1 VTTPAPGSDG
11 ADIDVSYDG
20 AIIGAGLSAL
30 QYRTQEN
37 VQAARNESVK
47 SDATLTSFSDLVFAG
62 LPPGTPLPLAILIKA
77 GQAITGLADFVWE
90 TVEDVVEAIGNT
102 LFGIVKGLWDGAVE
116 LAAFAGDLLNDAG
129 KVIGNIAEVVVDGVA
144 NFGQFLMS
152 LWNAFTGQ
160 GATSNA
166 DTSFKTVQQVKDGAG
181 SLAGFTKT
189 AGDNAYT
196 GIQNA
201 DKAQV
206 SANDANNAAVA
217 NAAEITALQAAQKAN
232 TNSGVYG
239 LDNFDYVNTSNLDPL
254 RWDFVTNNQGY
265 VRTDGVKAF
274 WVDVGGADGTVV
286 ARLKDTPTNS
296 SYQAL
301 TMVLASPILES
312 PIFGGAECFNYI
324 IGRMN
329 ASYTSYVYLK
339 IGYNSLRLFKVVG
352 GSDIPLGDAVSYTPK
367 IGDTIQ
373 LVLGTV
379 DSIYQFKVY
388 VNNKSAFSRTDSTY
402 YSTNP
407 GVTTGPM
414 SVESA
419 ATNNFGGLAWDSAPR
434 FGGGQSTPGAVAIF
448 SVADN
453 YPAPVLGSGVRCYR
467 SSTTPAALSTGNN
480 IFPNGW
486 FGQTSNKTPDLL
498 YDSQTGKVTVSVEG
512 WYHVVINQHGNAVPA
527 VGAGGRIRS
536 ILWKNRPAGSTSTQS
551 AFIDQEGFAQTYNST
566 TGFNGVTGTYIV
578 YLRAGEWIEPG
589 YNADSAISNVLIGDE
604 DGSLTWFSVAL
615 INRSYA

>member
-1 VTTPAPGSDG
+1 MTTPAPGSDG
-11 ADIDVSYDG
+11 ADIDSSYDG

-37 VQAARNESVK
+37 VQGLQNDSVRNNT
-47 SDATLTSFSDLVFAG
+47 TLNTFSELIFAG

-77 GQAITGLADFVWE
+77 GEAITGLVGALWE
-90 TVEDVVEAIGNT
+90 TVEDVVEAISNT
-102 LFGIVKGLWDGAVE
+102 LFNVVKGIWDGATA
-116 LAAFAGDLLNDAG
+116 LADFAGDLLNDAG
-129 KVIGNIAEVVVDGVA
+129 KVVGNIADVVVDGVS

-160 GATSNA
+160 GSLGDS
-166 DTSFKTVQQVKDGAG
+166 DTTFKTVQQVKTGAG

-189 AGDNAYT
+189 AGDNADT

-201 DKAQV
+201 DKAQT

-286 ARLKDTPTNS
+286 ARLKDTPTGT

-329 ASYTSYVYLK
+329 AAYTSYVYLK

-352 GSDIPLGDAVSYTPK
+352 GVDIPLGDAVSYTPK

-414 SVESA
+414 SVEDS

-434 FGGGQSTPGAVAIF
+434 AGGGQSTPGAVAIF

-467 SSTTPAALSTGNN
+467 SSTTTATLSANYN

-486 FGQTSNKTPDLL
+486 FGQTENRTPDLQ

-512 WYHVVINQHGNAVPA
+512 WYSVVINQHGDSAIG
-527 VGAGGRIRS
+527 VGNGAHLRTL
-536 ILWKNRPAGSTSTQS
+536 LWKNRPSGSVSTDYLEQQG
-551 AFIDQEGFAQTYNST
+551 ATYPYNSFV
-566 TGFNGVTGTYIV
+566 GFHGLHGNFIV
-578 YLRAGEWIEPG
+578 YLKAGDYIEPG
-589 YNADSAISNVLIGDE
+589 YYSGQAS
-604 DGSLTWFSVAL
+604 GSILSGNNEGTLTWFSVAL

>member
-1 VTTPAPGSDG
+1 MTTPAPGSDG
-11 ADIDVSYDG
+11 ADIDSSYDG

-37 VQAARNESVK
+37 VQGLQNDSVRNNT
-47 SDATLTSFSDLVFAG
+47 TLNTFSELIFAG

-90 TVEDVVEAIGNT
+90 TVEDVVEAISNT
-102 LFGIVKGLWDGAVE
+102 LFNVVKGIWDGATA

-129 KVIGNIAEVVVDGVA
+129 KVIGNIADVVVDGVS

-160 GATSNA
+160 GSLA
-166 DTSFKTVQQVKDGAG
+166 DSDTTFKTVQQVKNGAG

-189 AGDNAYT
+189 AGDNADT

-201 DKAQV
+201 DKAQI

-286 ARLKDTPTNS
+286 ARLKDTPTGT

-329 ASYTSYVYLK
+329 AAYTSYVYLK

-352 GSDIPLGDAVSYTPK
+352 GVDIPLGDAVSYTPK

-388 VNNKSAFSRTDSTY
+388 VNNKSAFARTDSTFY
-402 YSTNP
+402 G
-407 GVTTGPM
+407 GVM
-414 SVESA
+414 SVENV

-434 FGGGQSTPGAVAIF
+434 AGGGQSTPGAVAIF

-467 SSTTPAALSTGNN
+467 SSTTTGALSTGNN

-486 FGQTSNKTPDLL
+486 FGETQNKTPDIT
-498 YDSQTGKVTVSVEG
+498 YDSSTGKVTVSVEG
-512 WYHVVINQHGNAVPA
+512 WYHVVINQHGNSVPA
-527 VGAGGRIRS
+527 VGAGGRVRS
-536 ILWKNRPAGSTSTQS
+536 VLWKNRPAGSTTTQS
-551 AFIDQEGFAQTYNST
+551 AYIDQEGFAQTYNST

-589 YNADSAISNVLIGDE
+589 YNADSAIAGILTGDS
-604 DGSLTWFSVAL
+604 DGTLTWFSVAL